1 MSHSSYESGT
11 SSKKDKMIIKKD
23 IYMNE
28 EGLCKESAEGM
39 PKGWRKG
46 KLVARAGWEMPDAEY
61 KALKFVESKRRTCR
75 RQRSVSPPSSGDR
88 R

>member
-11 SSKKDKMIIKKD
+11 SSKKEMMKLKKD

-61 KALKFVESKRRTCR
+61 KALKFIEAKAKAPKENKSK
-75 RQRSVSPPSSGDR
+75 
-88 R
+88 

>member
-1 MSHSSYESGT
+1 MALMSHSSYGNGT
-11 SSKKDKMIIKKD
+11 SSKKEIMKLKKD
-23 IYMNE
+23 IYMND

-61 KALKFVESKRRTCR
+61 KALKFVEAKAKQPKENKSK
-75 RQRSVSPPSSGDR
+75 
-88 R
+88 

>member
-1 MSHSSYESGT
+1 MALMSHSSYESGT
-11 SSKKDKMIIKKD
+11 SSKKEMMKLKKD

-61 KALKFVESKRRTCR
+61 KALKFVEAKAKAPKENKSK
-75 RQRSVSPPSSGDR
+75 
-88 R
+88 

>member
-1 MSHSSYESGT
+1 MALMTHSSFEGGS
-11 SSKKDKMIIKKD
+11 SSKKEIMKIKKD

-61 KALKFVESKRRTCR
+61 KALKFVEAKAKQPKENKSK
-75 RQRSVSPPSSGDR
+75 
-88 R
+88 

>member
-1 MSHSSYESGT
+1 VSGT
-11 SSKKDKMIIKKD
+11 SSKKEMMKLKKD
-23 IYMNE
+23 IYMND

-61 KALKFVESKRRTCR
+61 KALKFVEAKAKAPKENKSK
-75 RQRSVSPPSSGDR
+75 
-88 R
+88 

>member
-11 SSKKDKMIIKKD
+11 SSKKEIMKIKKD

-46 KLVARAGWEMPDAEY
+46 KLVARAGWEMPEAEY
-61 KALKFVESKRRTCR
+61 KALKFVESKAK
-75 RQRSVSPPSSGDR
+75 QPKENKAK
-88 R
+88 

>member
-1 MSHSSYESGT
+1 MALMTHSSFEGGS
-11 SSKKDKMIIKKD
+11 SSKKEIMKIKKD

-28 EGLCKESAEGM
+28 EGMCMESSDGM

-61 KALKFVESKRRTCR
+61 KALKFVEAKAKQPKENKSK
-75 RQRSVSPPSSGDR
+75 
-88 R
+88 

>member
-1 MSHSSYESGT
+1 MTHSSFEGGS
-11 SSKKDKMIIKKD
+11 SSKKEMMKLKKD
-23 IYMNE
+23 IYMND

-61 KALKFVESKRRTCR
+61 KALKFVEAKAKQPKENKSK
-75 RQRSVSPPSSGDR
+75 
-88 R
+88 

>member
-1 MSHSSYESGT
+1 MALMTHSSFEGGS
-11 SSKKDKMIIKKD
+11 SSKKEIMKIKKD

-28 EGLCKESAEGM
+28 EGLCKESADGM

-61 KALKFVESKRRTCR
+61 KALKFVEAKAKQPKENKSK
-75 RQRSVSPPSSGDR
+75 
-88 R
+88 

>member
-1 MSHSSYESGT
+1 MALMSHSNYVSGT
-11 SSKKDKMIIKKD
+11 SSKKEIMKIKKD
-23 IYMNE
+23 IYMND

-61 KALKFVESKRRTCR
+61 KALKFVEAKAKAPKENKSK
-75 RQRSVSPPSSGDR
+75 
-88 R
+88 

>member
-11 SSKKDKMIIKKD
+11 SSKKEMMKLKKD
-23 IYMNE
+23 IYMND

-61 KALKFVESKRRTCR
+61 KALKFVEAKAKA
-75 RQRSVSPPSSGDR
+75 PKENKGK
-88 R
+88 

>member
-11 SSKKDKMIIKKD
+11 SSKKEMMKLKKD
-23 IYMNE
+23 IYMND
-28 EGLCKESAEGM
+28 EGLCTESAEGM

-61 KALKFVESKRRTCR
+61 KALKFVEAKAKQPKENKSK
-75 RQRSVSPPSSGDR
+75 
-88 R
+88 

>member
-11 SSKKDKMIIKKD
+11 SSKKEIMKLKKD
-23 IYMNE
+23 IYMND

-61 KALKFVESKRRTCR
+61 KALKFVEAKAKAPKENKSK
-75 RQRSVSPPSSGDR
+75 
-88 R
+88 